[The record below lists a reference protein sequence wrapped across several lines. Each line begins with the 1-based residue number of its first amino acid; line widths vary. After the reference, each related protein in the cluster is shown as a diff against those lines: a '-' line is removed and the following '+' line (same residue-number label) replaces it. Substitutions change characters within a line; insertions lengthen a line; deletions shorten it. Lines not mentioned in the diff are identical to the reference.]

1 MGRLP
6 VFAIPGLLIQQ
17 VIDEAGKAQTFLFF
31 HGAFLA
37 GEVQT
42 CRAIT
47 AIPTSIETFYLFE
60 R

>member
-17 VIDEAGKAQTFLFF
+17 VIDEAGKAQALLFF
-31 HGAFLA
+31 HGPFLT
-37 GEVQT
+37 GQVQT

-47 AIPTSIETFYLFE
+47 DLPTSIETLYLFE
-60 R
+60 I